1 MKKILSLISV
11 ALLLGAAM
19 SVSCK
24 KLASVPESGQ
34 TPDDEETAILTL
46 AVSGVDADIS
56 TRASGTA
63 EYNGDKTA
71 ASMQFLIFDSA
82 GNFVKKTTAAGS
94 VKLSKGMSYT
104 VIAVINGPDVSNVSL
119 AQARAVVASL
129 ADNPFVMHG
138 QAVANLSATESASLT
153 IPVTSLASRIH
164 LNSVKNNLPTSFGA
178 ITLKRIYLCNVKG
191 QIQLDCTDVATW
203 YNQYGRKALA
213 TPITA
218 NSTTGAVDSETTG
231 AAYTFKSY
239 ESTPATT
246 IAAGATLSANVYYYA
261 FPNSLKTAI
270 PANLATTTTWTDQA
284 TWLSVCG
291 QVNGNIYYWTV
302 NLGAALENG
311 LERNYSYDV
320 ALTIK
325 NLGSSDPGTPVT
337 EANATLGINIQPWQA
352 GTEITQTL

>member
-34 TPDDEETAILTL
+34 TPDSEETATLTL
-46 AVSGVDADIS
+46 SVSGVDADIS

-82 GNFVKKTTAAGS
+82 GNYVKKTTAAGT
-94 VKLSKGMSYT
+94 VKLSKGMYYT
-104 VIAVINGPDVSNVSL
+104 VVAVINGPDVSNVSL
-119 AQARAVVASL
+119 TQARAVVASL

-138 QAVANLSATESASLT
+138 QALANLNESSSASLT
-153 IPVTSLASRIH
+153 IPVTSLASRVH
-164 LNSVKNNLPTSFGA
+164 LNSVTNNLPTSFGA
-178 ITLKRIYLCNVKG
+178 ITVKRIYLCNVKG
-191 QIQLDCTDVATW
+191 QIQLDGTAVATW
-203 YNQYGRKALA
+203 YNQYGRKAIG
-213 TPITA
+213 TRITA

-231 AAYTFKSY
+231 AAYTFKGY

-246 IAAGATLSANVYYYA
+246 IAAGANLSANVYYYA
-261 FPNSLKTAI
+261 FPNALRTDI
-270 PANLATTTTWTDQA
+270 PANLASNTSWTDQA
-284 TWLSVCG
+284 TWLTVCG
-291 QVNGNIYYWTV
+291 QVRQDIYYWTV
-302 NLGAALENG
+302 NLGAALTNG
-311 LERNYSYDV
+311 LERNCSYDV
-320 ALTIK
+320 SLTLN

-337 EANATLGINIQPWQA
+337 EATATIGISIQPWQP
-352 GTEITQTL
+352 GSEITQTL